1 MPVITFG
8 TQVCGDLDSGSRR
21 EWLLADGVGGYAI
34 GTVSGLRT
42 RRYHGLLTIA
52 ETPSRRFLAVAALD
66 PTLVLRSGARVPL
79 GVHEWADRT
88 VAPRG
93 HLLLER
99 FDLIDGIPRWRW
111 RVGDIVIE
119 REIAMTHGKSG
130 VAVSFRQVSGPECE
144 LEVHALVTWRGS
156 HDHRI
161 GPGSLEVEHD
171 STGAVV
177 EHRYRLEGAQ
187 WEPDGRWYRNVFM
200 REESARGLTDTE
212 DLWSAGHFCA
222 QLAGAGDKMTVSAW
236 ALDSPSPPAGT
247 VIADSRDRARELI
260 TRANAQSP
268 VEEHLT
274 LAADTFVVAGPDV
287 VAGYPWFGSW
297 SRDTMISFEGLFLET
312 GRADEGRELLLAYG
326 QRISHGMLSNTA
338 DTGSL
343 EFNTVDA
350 TLWFVHAI
358 DRYLHHSDDIDLMT
372 TAIPWLTEILACH
385 IHGTRYG
392 IHVNGDGL
400 LAQGQEHLA
409 LTWMDARIGDFPVT
423 PRIGKPVEVN
433 ALWINALAVVNEIF
447 GRLGRSNPEFEALE
461 VTARRSFAR
470 RFRASARGGLPDVID
485 GPNGDDASIRPNQ
498 VLAMSLPHG
507 PGVDPGQLS
516 SLRDLVTGLGL
527 RSLHPGDPAYRGRHA
542 GDPRERDLAYHQGTV
557 WPWLIG
563 PYVDAALRAG
573 GVPAETL
580 DALTAHLGDWGLGSV
595 SETAS
600 GEPPHNA
607 TGAPFQAWSVAEVFR
622 AWRLLNPLE
631 PEGDGHR

>member
-8 TQVCGDLDSGSRR
+8 TQVCTDLDAGSRR
-21 EWLLADGVGGYAI
+21 EWLLADGIGGYAM

-66 PTLVLRSGARVPL
+66 PTLVLGSGARVSL

-88 VAPRG
+88 VAPQG
-93 HLLLER
+93 HLVLER

-111 RVGDIVIE
+111 RVGDIVLE
-119 REIAMTHGKSG
+119 REIAMTHGTPG

-156 HDHRI
+156 HDHRL
-161 GPGSLEVEHD
+161 GSESLDVVHD

-177 EHRYRLEGAQ
+177 ERQYRLEGPQ
-187 WEPDGRWYRNVFM
+187 WEPDGRWYRDVFM

-212 DLWSAGHFCA
+212 DLWSAGHFRA
-222 QLAGAGDKMTVSAW
+222 RLAGAGDRMALSAW
-236 ALDSPSPPAGT
+236 ALDSPSPPARA
-247 VIADSRDRARELI
+247 VIADSHARARELI
-260 TRANAQSP
+260 VRARAQSP

-274 LAADTFVVAGPDV
+274 LAADTFVIAGPDV

-297 SRDTMISFEGLFLET
+297 SRDAMISFEGLFLET

-326 QRISHGMLSNTA
+326 RRISQGMLSNTA

-358 DRYLHHSDDIDLMT
+358 DRYLHRSDDTDLMA
-372 TAIPWLTEILACH
+372 TAMPWLEEILDWH
-385 IHGTRYG
+385 IRGTRYG
-392 IHVNGDGL
+392 IHVDGDGL

-409 LTWMDARIGDFPVT
+409 LTWMDARIGDFAVT

-433 ALWINALAVVNEIF
+433 ALWINALAVANEIL
-447 GRLGRSNPEFEALE
+447 GRLGRSHPEFENLE
-461 VTARRSFAR
+461 VAARRSFAR
-470 RFRASARGGLPDVID
+470 RFLATASGGLLDVVD
-485 GPNGDDASIRPNQ
+485 GPNGDDLSVRPNQ
-498 VLAMSLPHG
+498 VMAMSLPHG
-507 PGVDPGQLS
+507 PSLDPAQLW
-516 SLRDLVTGLGL
+516 SLGELVTGLGL

-542 GDPRERDLAYHQGTV
+542 GGPRERDLAYHQGTV

-573 GVPAETL
+573 SVPGETL

-622 AWRLLNPLE
+622 AWRLLHPLG
-631 PEGDGHR
+631 PEGAGHR

>member
-8 TQVCGDLDSGSRR
+8 TQVCADLDSGSQR
-21 EWLLADGVGGYAI
+21 EWLLADGIGGYAM

-66 PTLVLRSGARVPL
+66 PTLVLGSGARISL

-88 VAPRG
+88 VAPQG

-111 RVGDIVIE
+111 RVGDIVLE
-119 REIAMTHGKSG
+119 REIAMTHGTPG
-130 VAVSFRQVSGPECE
+130 VAVSFRLLSGPECE

-156 HDHRI
+156 HDQRL
-161 GPGSLEVEHD
+161 GSGSLEVMHD
-171 STGAVV
+171 SIGAVV
-177 EHRYRLEGAQ
+177 ERQYRLEGPQ

-212 DLWSAGHFCA
+212 DLWSAGHFRA
-222 QLAGAGDKMTVSAW
+222 RLAGAGDRMALSAW
-236 ALDSPSPPAGT
+236 ALDSPSPPVPA
-247 VIADSRDRARELI
+247 VIADSHARARKLI

-268 VEEHLT
+268 VEEHLA
-274 LAADTFVVAGPDV
+274 LAADTFVIAGPDV

-312 GRADEGRELLLAYG
+312 GRADEGRGLLLAYG
-326 QRISHGMLSNTA
+326 QRLSQGMLSNTA

-358 DRYLHHSDDIDLMT
+358 DRYLHRSDDTDLMA
-372 TAIPWLTEILACH
+372 TAIPWLKEILDWH
-385 IHGTRYG
+385 IRGTRYG
-392 IHVNGDGL
+392 IRVDGDGL
-400 LAQGQEHLA
+400 LTQGQEHLA
-409 LTWMDARIGDFPVT
+409 LTWMDARIGDFAVT

-433 ALWINALAVVNEIF
+433 ALWINALAVANEIL
-447 GRLGRSNPEFEALE
+447 GRLGRSHPEFENLE
-461 VTARRSFAR
+461 VAARRSFAL
-470 RFRASARGGLPDVID
+470 RFLASARGGLPDVVD
-485 GPNGDDASIRPNQ
+485 GPSGDDLSIRPNQ

-507 PGVDPGQLS
+507 PGVDPVQLS
-516 SLRDLVTGLGL
+516 SLGGLVTALGL
-527 RSLHPGDPAYRGRHA
+527 RSLHPGDPAYRGQHL
-542 GDPRERDLAYHQGTV
+542 GGPRERDLAYHQGTV

-563 PYVDAALRAG
+563 PYVDAALRTASLPG
-573 GVPAETL
+573 ETL

-600 GEPPHNA
+600 GEPPHHA
-607 TGAPFQAWSVAEVFR
+607 TGAPFQAWSVAQVFR
-622 AWRLLNPLE
+622 AWRLLHPLG